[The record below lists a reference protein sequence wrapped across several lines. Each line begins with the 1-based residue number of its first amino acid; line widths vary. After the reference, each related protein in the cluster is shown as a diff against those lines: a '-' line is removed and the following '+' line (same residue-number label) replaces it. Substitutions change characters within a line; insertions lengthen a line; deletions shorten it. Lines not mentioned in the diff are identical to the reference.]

1 MAVYRRSADWSVG
14 YYSAL
19 RMDFRV
25 SNYTGWAFEAT
36 LAKHV
41 GDPAGIKLGMAANI
55 AAEGF
60 FVKDGPAQIVTLRI
74 LPETIQAYPDSSGQF
89 ELFANVLATPPGG
102 TRLKVF
108 DLILTVVRG
117 PTP

>member
-1 MAVYRRSADWSVG
+1 MTVYRRSADWSVG

-19 RMDFRV
+19 RMDTRV
-25 SNYTGWAFEAT
+25 PDYTGWTFAAT
-36 LAKHV
+36 LAKHI
-41 GDPAGIKLGMAANI
+41 GDPDGIALGMAANSS
-55 AAEGF
+55 AQGF
-60 FVKDGPAQIVTLRI
+60 FVKDGPAQLLTLRI
-74 LPETIQAYPDSSGQF
+74 LPETLQAYPDASGQF

-102 TRLKVF
+102 ARLKVF